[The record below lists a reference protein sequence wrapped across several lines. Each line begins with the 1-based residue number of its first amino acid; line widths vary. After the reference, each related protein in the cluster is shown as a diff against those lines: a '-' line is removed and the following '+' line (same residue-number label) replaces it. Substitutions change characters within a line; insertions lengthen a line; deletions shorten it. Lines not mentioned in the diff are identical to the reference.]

1 MGNAITTLGLDTINA
16 DEVDEATG
24 KLDLN
29 SRCEQNPRHFGCS
42 ASGTALELRYAPTYH
57 LTERQRGL

>member
-1 MGNAITTLGLDTINA
+1 MGNAITTLGLETVNA

-29 SRCEQNPRHFGCS
+29 SRGQ
-42 ASGTALELRYAPTYH
+42 LMIML
-57 LTERQRGL
+57 